1 MISNDTIC
9 ALATA
14 QGVGAIAVIRLSG
27 SQAIPITSKVFK
39 GKNLADVPS
48 HTVHYGH
55 ILDGTRVIDEVMVSV
70 FHSPKSFTTEDV
82 VEISCHGSVYIAE
95 QILHLLM
102 KNGARSAKP
111 GEFTLRAFMNGRID
125 LAQAEAVADMIAS
138 NSAAS
143 LDLAI
148 KQMRGGFSHQLKSL
162 RTELVNFASLLELEL
177 DFAEE
182 DVEFANRVQ
191 LISLIQKIQLLLAPL
206 IDSFK
211 MGNVMKNGV
220 NTVIVG
226 KPNAGKSTLLNALL
240 NEERA
245 IVSEIAG
252 TTRDSIEETLNVQ
265 GIVFRFID
273 TAGLRKT
280 DDVIERIGVERS
292 YDKIKDAAVLLYVCD
307 ASALTDVHTLIDE
320 INEVEKFGVP
330 YLFIANKA
338 DLLPENLHEQIEQTK
353 SCVMISAKN
362 KTGINDLKNAL
373 FQAIVKDGIKEDQTV
388 VTNLRHYQS
397 LMNANLSLTDVVTG
411 IDQHISSE
419 LIALDIR
426 KALESLGEITGEVS
440 NDEILGTIFSKFCIG
455 K

>member
-27 SQAIPITSKVFK
+27 SQAIHITSKIFK
-39 GKNLADVPS
+39 GKDLTEVAS

-70 FHSPKSFTTEDV
+70 FRSPKSFTTEDV

-182 DVEFANRVQ
+182 DVEFANRAQ
-191 LISLIQKIQLLLAPL
+191 LISLIQKIQLLLIPL

-211 MGNVMKNGV
+211 LGNVMKNGV
-220 NTVIVG
+220 NTVIIG
-226 KPNAGKSTLLNALL
+226 RPNAGKSTLLNALL

-265 GIVFRFID
+265 GVVFRFID

-292 YDKIKDAAVLLYVCD
+292 YDKIKDASVLLYVCD
-307 ASALTDVHTLIDE
+307 ASTLTDVQTLIAE
-320 INEVEKFGVP
+320 INEAEKFGVP

-338 DLLPENLHEQIEQTK
+338 DLLPENLYQRIEQTK
-353 SCVMISAKN
+353 SCVILSAKN
-362 KTGINDLKNAL
+362 KTGINDLKSAL
-373 FQAIVKDGIKEDQTV
+373 FQTIAKDGVKEDQTI

-397 LMNANLSLTDVVTG
+397 LINANLSLTDVVTG
-411 IDQHISSE
+411 IEQHISSE

-426 KALESLGEITGEVS
+426 KSLEALGEITGEVS
-440 NDEILGTIFSKFCIG
+440 NDEILGNIFSKFCIG